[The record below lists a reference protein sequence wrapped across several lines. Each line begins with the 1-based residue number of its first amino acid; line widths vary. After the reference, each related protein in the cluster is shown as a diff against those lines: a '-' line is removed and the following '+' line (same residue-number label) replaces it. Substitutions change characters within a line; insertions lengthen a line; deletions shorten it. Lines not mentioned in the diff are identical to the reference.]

1 MSLITLPN
9 PSGIDFYV
17 QRQQSRLYAY
27 LTDRWGPDDST
38 YNSFGR
44 VYRNNTKDGY
54 IPEFYNPAT
63 GEYVAGDNENSA
75 GGMFIEDSLA
85 VVSFYGMT
93 DPEGKNTNRDEVAKV
108 SLMFFLDLSQ
118 ITPGGLLPGN
128 NPGQQQGQRLDE
140 LAINDVMNFLQCNGC
155 CFTLTNTYRGI
166 DKVLEQYSGA
176 AKKLALL
183 NNMHPKLCFRIDI
196 TITGIEQ

>member
-9 PSGIDFYV
+9 ASGIDYYV
-17 QRQQSRLYAY
+17 QRQQERLYAY
-27 LTDRWGPDDST
+27 LKDRWTLTDDS

-44 VYRNNTKDGY
+44 AYRNYTKDGY
-54 IPEFYNPAT
+54 IPEFYNPAKKA
-63 GEYVAGDNENSA
+63 YVSGKNENNA
-75 GGMFIEDSLA
+75 GGLFFEDKLGA
-85 VVSFYGMT
+85 MSFYGMT
-93 DPEGKNTNRDEVAKV
+93 DPEGKNTNRDEVAKA
-108 SLMFFLDLSQ
+108 SLMFFVDLSK
-118 ITPGGLLPGN
+118 ITPGGLDTVS
-128 NPGQQQGQRLDE
+128 QQGQRLDE

-176 AKKLALL
+176 AKKQALL
-183 NNMHPKLCFRIDI
+183 NNMHPQFCFRIDM